1 MFAQEYRVFRISLG
15 FKAGAYSTFSHFISG
30 KYTDFTSTKQTSN
43 LVFTFFLIGRW
54 PTFLAIRVGAYFEV
68 GARSNKYGFAPRF
81 AKFTR
86 RRLRRTTGFWLS
98 GGLLLTKYFAL
109 ISTDVLGTSPLRVDG
124 LWALKTRCACAA
136 QNAMPPAQA
145 KWYAHHFWLLMRI
158 SLWVLLAHLLSWRER
173 YRDHPG
179 VRTSH
184 CTSIGLI
191 TAITH
196 NVRTFKMEPKSIVEL
211 HTF

>member
-124 LWALKTRCACAA
+124 LWALKTRCVCAA

-145 KWYAHHFWLLMRI
+145 KWYAHITFGCSCASHFGFCLRI
-158 SLWVLLAHLLSWRER
+158 YLADARGTVII
-173 YRDHPG
+173 PG
-179 VRTSH
+179 W
-184 CTSIGLI
+184 GPLI
-191 TAITH
+191 AL
-196 NVRTFKMEPKSIVEL
+196 RL
-211 HTF
+211 DW